1 MFRMSFSA
9 FRRGCRGGLLH
20 RGARRRRGGGHGDLR
35 WRWIFRAVAA
45 GDRGLRIRG
54 GVLQGPGR
62 VNAGLR
68 RHDFCFGALPVGFDF
83 VATIS
88 VHTFFGE
95 FRRRERRIFGEFL
108 LDVELAFDA
117 RVYFGFRGGVP
128 DFILAEIFFVQHDG
142 IAGLPVIEHF
152 LGHVFG
158 GIVLGV
164 AAHAH
169 RFHFDEARAAAG
181 ATFIY
186 GFLGGLIDGDH
197 VVAVHDDAGDAVGGA
212 AVGEILYGHLA
223 RDGRGVGPLIIL
235 DDQDKRSALR
245 GGEAQ
250 TFVKC
255 AGGGAAVADPCERD
269 DVLSEVAAGHSDA
282 GHYRD

>member
-1 MFRMSFSA
+1 MFRLSFSA
-9 FRRGCRGGLLH
+9 FSCGYRGGLLH
-20 RGARRRRGGGHGDLR
+20 RGARGRRGGGHGDLR

-45 GDRGLRIRG
+45 SDRGLGACGEIFQAPG
-54 GVLQGPGR
+54 G

-68 RHDFCFGALPVGFDF
+68 RRYFGFGALPVGFDF
-83 VATIS
+83 VAAVA

-95 FRRRERRIFGEFL
+95 FGRRERRIFGEFL
-108 LDVELAFDA
+108 FDVELAFDA
-117 RVYFGFRGGVP
+117 RVNFGFRGGVP
-128 DFILAEIFFVQHDG
+128 DFIFAEILFVQHDG
-142 IAGLPVIEHF
+142 IAGFPVIEHF

-158 GIVLGV
+158 WIVLGM

-169 RFHFDEARAAAG
+169 GFHFDEARAAAD
-181 ATFIY
+181 ATFVY
-186 GFLGGLIDGDH
+186 GFFRGLIDGDDI
-197 VVAVHDDAGDAVGGA
+197 VAVHDDAGDAVCCA
-212 AVGEILYGHLA
+212 PVGEILYGHLA
-223 RDGRGVGPLIIL
+223 RNGRGVGPLIIL

-250 TFVKC
+250 AFVEC